1 VSDRAV
7 AFASLTVWAKM
18 LSHSHFAEPVGQI
31 FTDLTV
37 QCVGGD
43 ACRLLSSHL
52 VAGFSV
58 LAGHWVIMYNYL
70 FIFWTIIKCFLIL
83 HISCQKFSSTYLT
96 LFDLCLSLV
105 LPSVVW
111 SLMCFFDLLEALS
124 DPLKCLEGLGFRVCM
139 TITVCITMWY
149 LMLM

>member
-1 VSDRAV
+1 
-7 AFASLTVWAKM
+7 M

-52 VAGFSV
+52 VAGFLS
-58 LAGHWVIMYNYL
+58 LLVIESSFTIIYL
-70 FIFWTIIKCFLIL
+70 FIYRTIIKCFLIL
-83 HISCQKFSSTYLT
+83 CISCQKFSSTYLT

-111 SLMCFFDLLEALS
+111 SLMCFFELLEALS

-139 TITVCITMWY
+139 AITVCITM
-149 LMLM
+149 